1 MSEKKLI
8 LCPYC
13 GNTQTEPE
21 DRCAACGGFFDP
33 LSLKVTQQHMG
44 PWFVRDRNNPFRPGC
59 SFEVLVRQIE
69 KGKLKPT
76 TIIRGPTTKQYWS
89 VARHVPGVSHLLGYC
104 HNCGAHVDANAES
117 CGKCGEVFFAPRLRD
132 NLGLAP
138 AGADV
143 HIQPRLSD
151 TGAFEAMDER
161 SHPFDQP
168 IKLTAP
174 GSGPKPGQSGSSSA
188 APGSAATNSIAAT
201 IASFSAARARQMTD
215 QPMGSSIL
223 AGLRAPPPPEAP
235 EVAAPVPGSFAGSSA
250 SPTDTA
256 AVHAATAQAAAS
268 RDAMAWM
275 TGPDQSELDSLASA
289 VAGYDSPRRPG
300 INLTTW
306 VLMAVNF
313 ALLVAGVIVVIIA
326 IDRNQPATPTTG
338 NDGNGGTGGTPAQT
352 GETNDMPP
360 NIAPRRERPVDAP
373 DQLQPTPPTPP
384 TAKLPDAPAPP
395 APESPADTRPAVPLP
410 TQRAPGIEHDPR
422 AGNIFSDE
430 EPKKLTPAEQQR
442 LNWKA
447 RFAEAQ
453 EAEKQGKPDLA
464 LKIYQEIKTKA
475 PADMQPVGLDQAIA
489 RVQTAIKR
497 KPLEKFIGK

>member
-1 MSEKKLI
+1 MSDKKLI

-59 SFEVLVRQIE
+59 SYEVLVRQIE

-104 HNCGAHVDANAES
+104 HNCGAHVGANAES

-132 NLGLAP
+132 NLGLAA

-143 HIQPRLSD
+143 HIHPRLSD
-151 TGAFEAMDER
+151 TGAFEAMDDR

-168 IKLTAP
+168 IKLSP
-174 GSGPKPGQSGSSSA
+174 A
-188 APGSAATNSIAAT
+188 APEIDESHAAPNSIAAT

-223 AGLRAPPPPEAP
+223 AGLRTPPPPPSPEAP
-235 EVAAPVPGSFAGSSA
+235 APAAGSSA
-250 SPTDTA
+250 ASPLDTA
-256 AVHAATAQAAAS
+256 AVHAATAQATAS

-275 TGPDQSELDSLASA
+275 TGSDQSELDSLATA
-289 VAGYDSPRRPG
+289 VAGYDSPRRRG

-313 ALLVAGVIVVIIA
+313 ALLVAGVIVVVIA
-326 IDRNQPATPTTG
+326 IGRNQPATPPTDT
-338 NDGNGGTGGTPAQT
+338 GGTGGTSAQT
-352 GETNDMPP
+352 GGDNDMPA
-360 NIAPRRERPVDAP
+360 NIPPRRERPVDSP
-373 DQLQPTPPTPP
+373 EPPKTAPP
-384 TAKLPDAPAPP
+384 TAKLPDVPAPP
-395 APESPADTRPAVPLP
+395 ESPNDTKPTAPLP
-410 TQRAPGIEHDPR
+410 TPRVPGIEHDPQ

-442 LNWKA
+442 LNWKS

-453 EAEKQGKPDLA
+453 EAEKQGKLDQA

-475 PADMQPVGLDQAIA
+475 PADMQPVGLDQAIT